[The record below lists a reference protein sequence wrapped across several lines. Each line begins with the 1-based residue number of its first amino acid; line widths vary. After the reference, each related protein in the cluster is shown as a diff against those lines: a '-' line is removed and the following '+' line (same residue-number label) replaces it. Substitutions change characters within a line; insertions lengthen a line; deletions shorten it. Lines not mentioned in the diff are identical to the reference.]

1 MAKKRK
7 RGRPPGAEKTAMLS
21 VRISAAVRRQLEVAA
36 RKAKHRLSREV
47 EARLAYTLGRY
58 GTGRPTQI
66 RDLAELTA
74 LLAEEIERETGGAW
88 DRKPLTRERLVK
100 AFAQMV
106 DLYSNA
112 EVALYSNAEVA
123 LYSNAEVAGGPS
135 VSVPW
140 SKEDFERERDDSAA
154 TRAVRNVVF
163 SLLHSIS
170 PHGWEPEEW
179 SPGGGVRLEVLRNLE
194 RRRRKK

>member
-1 MAKKRK
+1 MAEKRK

-36 RKAKHRLSREV
+36 RKVRRRLSREV
-47 EARLAYTLGRY
+47 ESRLAYTLGRY
-58 GTGRPTQI
+58 GTDRPAHV

-74 LLAEEIERETGGAW
+74 LLAEEVERETGGTW

-112 EVALYSNAEVA
+112 EVTL
-123 LYSNAEVAGGPS
+123 PS
-135 VSVPW
+135 VSFPA
-140 SKEDFERERDDSAA
+140 SKADFERERDDPA
-154 TRAVRNVVF
+154 TAAVRKVVF
-163 SLLHSIS
+163 SLLHSIP
-170 PHGWEPEEW
+170 PHGWEPEDW
-179 SPGGGVRLEVLRNLE
+179 SPGGAVRFKVLRNFE
-194 RRRRKK
+194 KRRRKK

>member
-123 LYSNAEVAGGPS
+123 GGPS
-135 VSVPW
+135 VSVPG
-140 SKEDFERERDDSAA
+140 SKADFERGRDDPAA
-154 TRAVRNVVF
+154 AAVRNVVF
-163 SLLHSIS
+163 SLLHSIP

-179 SPGGGVRLEVLRNLE
+179 
-194 RRRRKK
+194 

>member
-1 MAKKRK
+1 MAEKRK

-36 RKAKHRLSREV
+36 RKAKRRLSREV
-47 EARLAYTLGRY
+47 ELRLAYTLGRY
-58 GTGRPTQI
+58 GTGRRPHV

-74 LLAEEIERETGGAW
+74 LLAEEVERETGGAW
-88 DRKPLTRERLVK
+88 DHKPLTRERLVK

-112 EVALYSNAEVA
+112 EVV
-123 LYSNAEVAGGPS
+123 GPS
-135 VSVPW
+135 VSMPG
-140 SKEDFERERDDSAA
+140 SKERKRDDLAA
-154 TRAVRNVVF
+154 VAVRNVVF
-163 SLLHSIS
+163 SLLHSIP

-179 SPGGGVRLEVLRNLE
+179 SPGGAVRLKVLRSLE
-194 RRRRKK
+194 KRRKKK

>member
-1 MAKKRK
+1 MAEKRK

-36 RKAKHRLSREV
+36 RKARRRLSREA

-58 GTGRPTQI
+58 GTGRPPHI

-100 AFAQMV
+100 AFTQMV

-112 EVALYSNAEVA
+112 EVA
-123 LYSNAEVAGGPS
+123 GPS
-135 VSVPW
+135 VSVPG
-140 SKEDFERERDDSAA
+140 SKADFERGRDDPAA
-154 TRAVRNVVF
+154 TAVRNVVF
-163 SLLHSIS
+163 SLLHSIP
-170 PHGWEPEEW
+170 PHGWEPEQW
-179 SPGGGVRLEVLRNLE
+179 SPGGSVRLKVLRNLE

>member
-1 MAKKRK
+1 MAEKRK

-36 RKAKHRLSREV
+36 RKARRRLSREA
-47 EARLAYTLGRY
+47 EARLAYTFGRY
-58 GTGRPTQI
+58 GTDRPAQV

-100 AFAQMV
+100 AFALMV

-112 EVALYSNAEVA
+112 EVAFSEVA
-123 LYSNAEVAGGPS
+123 GPS
-135 VSVPW
+135 VSVPG
-140 SKEDFERERDDSAA
+140 SKEDFESERDDSSA
-154 TRAVRNVVF
+154 TAVRNVVF
-163 SLLHSIS
+163 ALLHSIS

-179 SPGGGVRLEVLRNLE
+179 SPGGGVLLAVLRNLE